1 VTVAT
6 REQDGTAGVFWLN
19 RSINRPK
26 GMIGLMQSGLSSLNL
41 DGSSGG
47 LRFRLYGHHFGC
59 TITGQC
65 FEELRNGDNEDTK
78 LDQDKMYSWR
88 NEPHDMIRHSM
99 ARLDNKV

>member
-1 VTVAT
+1 MQKDSPNFFAITT
-6 REQDGTAGVFWLN
+6 
-19 RSINRPK
+19 K
-26 GMIGLMQSGLSSLNL
+26 HGL
-41 DGSSGG
+41 
-47 LRFRLYGHHFGC
+47 GC
-59 TITGQC
+59 TITGHC

>member
-1 VTVAT
+1 
-6 REQDGTAGVFWLN
+6 
-19 RSINRPK
+19 
-26 GMIGLMQSGLSSLNL
+26 MIGLMQSGLSSLNL
-41 DGSSGG
+41 DGSSDG